1 MAAVTTELLADRQVS
16 QSHPVRRGRWLLVA
30 VSGLLLAG
38 VLVGFAKTF
47 FLRSQFNVP
56 PIPPYLYVHGVVLT
70 TWFVLVF
77 AQTCLVA
84 AHRTNLHRR
93 LGIVAVVVAGLI
105 IPISA
110 FVIAH
115 VAQRAQ
121 GAINPLLRLEVVG
134 DLLSLVW
141 FGGFVAAAVYFRR
154 QPDVHKRLMIASCF
168 TIYGP
173 VFARFEL
180 VYGLPVPPP
189 VVIPLGLVV
198 LGSYDLIVARRLHRA
213 TVWIA
218 LLWIGG
224 LLPVLGG
231 LIASGA
237 ADSIIRAFK

>member
-1 MAAVTTELLADRQVS
+1 MSGRGAPNEPAPSSRHRGGRGGGPDHPDQRVRDRSRRAASAGGD
-16 QSHPVRRGRWLLVA
+16 QS
-30 VSGLLLAG
+30 
-38 VLVGFAKTF
+38 
-47 FLRSQFNVP
+47 
-56 PIPPYLYVHGVVLT
+56 
-70 TWFVLVF
+70 
-77 AQTCLVA
+77 
-84 AHRTNLHRR
+84 
-93 LGIVAVVVAGLI
+93 
-105 IPISA
+105 
-110 FVIAH
+110 
-115 VAQRAQ
+115 
-121 GAINPLLRLEVVG
+121 LLRLEVVG

-154 QPDVHKRLMIASCF
+154 RPDVHKRLMIASCF

-198 LGSYDLIVARRLHRA
+198 LGSYDLVVARRLHRA